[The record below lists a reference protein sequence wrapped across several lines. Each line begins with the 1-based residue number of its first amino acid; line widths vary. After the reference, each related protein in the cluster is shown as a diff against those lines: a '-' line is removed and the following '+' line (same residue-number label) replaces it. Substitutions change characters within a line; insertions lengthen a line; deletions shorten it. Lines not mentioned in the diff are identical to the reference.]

1 MVGDLLREDVV
12 EPLPGLGGEP
22 HQEPVQ
28 LARGVD
34 QLRVEES
41 VSKWNHRQFSSF
53 NLLLINETKN
63 MFVVITRAS
72 LCLLNGH
79 LLQHA
84 LDQRV
89 AESEC
94 CRSKGVEN
102 GGVDGGIV
110 LGAEAWPGQ
119 RQDVEL
125 VHEVCAEHARQPL
138 IIGDVLKLAALRK
151 LLHLLTQMNYGHLT
165 RA

>member
-1 MVGDLLREDVV
+1 
-12 EPLPGLGGEP
+12 
-22 HQEPVQ
+22 
-28 LARGVD
+28 
-34 QLRVEES
+34 
-41 VSKWNHRQFSSF
+41 
-53 NLLLINETKN
+53 
-63 MFVVITRAS
+63 MFVVIARAS

-79 LLQHA
+79 SLQHA

-94 CRSKGVEN
+94 CRGEGVEN

-125 VHEVCAEHARQPL
+125 VHIVSAEHARQPL

-151 LLHLLTQMNYGHLT
+151 LLQLLTQMNYGHLT

>member
-1 MVGDLLREDVV
+1 
-12 EPLPGLGGEP
+12 
-22 HQEPVQ
+22 
-28 LARGVD
+28 
-34 QLRVEES
+34 
-41 VSKWNHRQFSSF
+41 
-53 NLLLINETKN
+53 
-63 MFVVITRAS
+63 MFVVIARAS

-94 CRSKGVEN
+94 CRGEGVEN

-110 LGAEAWPGQ
+110 LGAEARPGQ

-125 VHEVCAEHARQPL
+125 VHVVSAEHARQPL
-138 IIGDVLKLAALRK
+138 IIGYVLKLAALRK
-151 LLHLLTQMNYGHLT
+151 LLQLLTQMNYGHLT